1 MSANNNAENRAPQ
14 PADAKLDA
22 LRKVAEAANQ
32 GDRWAYAPHG
42 DTGDDGVGVAF
53 DEITGQTL
61 FGRIDVDEYQ
71 VSEPVAV
78 EVKSQAYAAHIATFD
93 PPTALSLIAR
103 IRTLERAL
111 DKAEV
116 ALAPFASLA
125 ATPDNE
131 GANMNDPLRK
141 WFTVANL
148 YEAHEALTALR
159 ASREPLD
166 HDGEG

>member
-1 MSANNNAENRAPQ
+1 MTPANLDRMEAVAKAADETGERWRLIERVGSFPAVDTPNTHPKSARR
-14 PADAKLDA
+14 L
-22 LRKVAEAANQ
+22 
-32 GDRWAYAPHG
+32 
-42 DTGDDGVGVAF
+42 
-53 DEITGQTL
+53 GQTVGSGGYCRGVL
-61 FGRIDVDEYQ
+61 GVDVNTDDQ
-71 VSEPVAV
+71 CEPPPNPRAIG
-78 EVKSQAYAAHIATFD
+78 EHIATFD